1 MDTTES
7 FRGLACTDCGATFDP
22 DHLDRCPDCEA
33 PLAPEYDYDAV
44 PNDPAA
50 LAGGSGIWR
59 YDALL
64 PVPAAAAVTI
74 SEGDT
79 PLVDAPRLA
88 DELETGEVLVKDE
101 SRNPTGTI
109 LDRGLSLAVT
119 AVTAFGSDD
128 PEPLALA
135 TPGNAGQSAAAYT
148 GRADLRSYAFV
159 PSRAPFSNKAMI
171 NVHGGEMRVVGGRYP
186 DALAAV
192 SDQLA
197 TDWTS
202 LQEFTNPYRHEGAK
216 TVAYEIL
223 ADRDWDVPDAVVT
236 PVGTG
241 EVLVGLAEGF
251 RSAVAAGWV
260 SETPRLFAVQPEGC
274 APVVEAFESGTET
287 TDPVEH
293 PDTIVGELEIPDPAG
308 GDLALAALDEFDGG
322 AVAVEDE
329 SILRS
334 AVTAAGSEGVEM
346 GAAGGA
352 SAAGAWELAD
362 EFDADAT
369 VVLVNTESGGKTADV
384 LRSHLMGQGI

>member
-1 MDTTES
+1 
-7 FRGLACTDCGATFDP
+7 
-22 DHLDRCPDCEA
+22 
-33 PLAPEYDYDAV
+33 
-44 PNDPAA
+44 
-50 LAGGSGIWR
+50 
-59 YDALL
+59 
-64 PVPAAAAVTI
+64 
-74 SEGDT
+74 
-79 PLVDAPRLA
+79 
-88 DELETGEVLVKDE
+88 VLVKDE

-119 AVTAFGSDD
+119 AVTAFGGDD

-274 APVVEAFESGTET
+274 APVVEAFESGAET